1 MRRLLIFTIVLF
13 NAVFSYSQSDTI
25 SLLSEAQELQNHA
38 NLYFWYATDTHHQLK
53 NYKEAKDFCLK
64 SNNIIIANDLTNP
77 EAKEIL
83 AINNIML
90 SNIEEIEV
98 INIDNING
106 RYPLFNEIMNINT
119 HKVFIDDPIELSIE
133 ASIEAAGK
141 QLKGSQSIF
150 NITYFTV
157 IETNYS
163 DPVLVEVIRQAV
175 SESSSHYV
183 INSHELVK
191 IIGENKIDFDNED
204 LLTISNYYNTNM
216 LGVIKV
222 NLVDS
227 IDHIYYNSCSFSEYS
242 ISSNTKTQI
251 AYAEAFKKDVKARTT
266 QRTTFF
272 LLVLT
277 FLFGIFTFLR
287 GWREVSWVHYFISS
301 ILFSYIFTFLLILAL
316 RFYDLNGTEYYL
328 EIQSISW
335 RIVTSV
341 LFSVVPLILTY
352 IGIMKLKFLVE
363 EVNKPSSIVAIIY
376 GVCISSIV
384 MFISLDIFEHGL
396 TNNIYNYL
404 LISVILFIPS
414 QTSGRI
420 ASKLLINQHYI
431 NLIPLLINLLA
442 ITYVLYAAIEI
453 HTVKQTIA
461 LILPVT
467 VFSIIPFKYESI
479 IKFFRSTLKISED
492 ESIEISFDNPIYI
505 KPEQF
510 DDKIQNIFSK
520 DLLQINIITGG
531 VGTGKTRFVRE
542 IEKTHP
548 IYYGNCDE
556 ETSVIDYEP
565 FVEAFI
571 SLGAGTFSEQSAG
584 AKKLEKGVLALSE
597 LAGTGGEI
605 ISALAGNETNEIRDK
620 KFIIKEI
627 TNYLKEKETKS
638 IIVIEDIDN
647 IDVHSLELLNNLIYE
662 IGVNYDDYKTVSFIL
677 TTTNRDLDDETNALF
692 FLKELQINEIIINNL
707 LYDDLNNQYHNLKE
721 KFLKNM
727 DLVYESEMKIQ
738 EFLEDVNENPLHLVE
753 VVKLIDTYKMF
764 NHDGKLSL
772 TKNADLKS
780 LPKNLAI
787 SKIYDEELKA
797 LDTELF
803 NILECAAYIGK
814 SFEADVVVHII
825 NKNRLDILNRLRE
838 AEALGLIIDKS
849 DEDDIYEFSSRSLMK
864 EIRNFGIQ
872 KASGNPEINVSQI
885 VKEYNER
892 VINFYFPTDD
902 DSNFDTLNINVLISL
917 ANRSFEN
924 NYFRKAHNPRCIKL
938 NKIAG
943 ERTFSMGKYQTALKM
958 YLNLFKLAKKFD
970 NLELKLESLLV
981 IVKCYIK
988 TEDVNTAIDEY
999 EAELISLPYSGEDAI
1014 ERDLLVAKLYFESSR
1029 EADAYER
1036 LLSIRKHDKISK
1048 SHEIR
1053 LKMLLAESHDYRE
1066 EDDEALKM
1074 YLEILQEEELD
1085 TNTETNIRYHLCD
1098 LHIQHGRIEEA
1109 LKEAELGYKT
1119 ACDLEMLDCQINFSL
1134 VLFTISLKTGNK
1146 KDYELHQENIL
1157 LLSEQSSVNINSKWS
1172 TLLCKFIQYIDND
1185 QSIEFSDI
1193 NSDIDRLLKMVRYKK
1208 NSHVE
1213 IKIFILKIIVDVLE
1227 GNTSHCIRL
1236 IEDEYLINNKL
1247 KGDVRMNLI
1256 LTLLFTD
1263 LSILN
1268 GNGDFT
1274 YLHQIDNSI
1283 VKEIPT
1289 LLPKYNYLIALKE
1302 GANIIDASQ
1311 SYFDDIS
1318 HSKTYFMAE
1327 ELPFSIKL
1335 SNDKVLTNDVVN
1347 KFFLSD
1353 RIQHFL
1359 NG

>member
-1 MRRLLIFTIVLF
+1 MRRLLIFTIVLM

-38 NLYFWYATDTHHQLK
+38 NLYFWYATETHHQLK
-53 NYKEAKDFCLK
+53 NYKDAKDFCLK

-119 HKVFIDDPIELSIE
+119 HKVFIDDPMELSIE

-150 NITYFTV
+150 NLTYFTV

-163 DPVLVEVIRQAV
+163 DPVLVEVIRQAL

-287 GWREVSWVHYFISS
+287 GWRKVSWVHYFITS

-627 TNYLKEKETKS
+627 TNYLKAKETTS
-638 IIVIEDIDN
+638 IIVIEDINN

-662 IGVNYDDYKTVSFIL
+662 IGANYDDYKTISFIL
-677 TTTNRDLDDETNALF
+677 TTTNSSLDDETNALF
-692 FLKELQINEIIINNL
+692 FLKELQVNEIIINNL

-838 AEALGLIIDKS
+838 AEGLGLIIDKS

-924 NYFRKAHNPRCIKL
+924 NYFRKAHNPRCVKL
-938 NKIAG
+938 NKVAG
-943 ERTFSMGKYQTALKM
+943 ERTFSLGKYQTALKM

-1029 EADAYER
+1029 ETDAYER
-1036 LLSIRKHDKISK
+1036 LLSIRKHDTISK

-1119 ACDLEMLDCQINFSL
+1119 ACDLEMSDCQINFSL

-1146 KDYELHQENIL
+1146 KDYELHQKNIL

-1289 LLPKYNYLIALKE
+1289 LLPKYNYLNALKE

>member
-1 MRRLLIFTIVLF
+1 MRRLLIFTIVLI

-38 NLYFWYATDTHHQLK
+38 NLYFWYATETHHQLK
-53 NYKEAKDFCLK
+53 NYKDAKDFCLK
-64 SNNIIIANDLTNP
+64 SNNIIIANDLTNQ

-119 HKVFIDDPIELSIE
+119 HKVFIDDPMELSIE

-150 NITYFTV
+150 NLTYFTV

-204 LLTISNYYNTNM
+204 LLTISNYFNTNM
-216 LGVIKV
+216 LGVVKV

-287 GWREVSWVHYFISS
+287 GWRKVSWVHYFITS

-335 RIVTSV
+335 RIVTSI

-627 TNYLKEKETKS
+627 TNYLKVKETTS
-638 IIVIEDIDN
+638 IIVIEDINN

-662 IGVNYDDYKTVSFIL
+662 IGANYDDYKTISFIL
-677 TTTNRDLDDETNALF
+677 TTTNSSLDDETNALF
-692 FLKELQINEIIINNL
+692 FLKELQVNEIIINNL

-838 AEALGLIIDKS
+838 AEGLGLIIDKS

-892 VINFYFPTDD
+892 VINFYFPEDD
-902 DSNFDTLNINVLISL
+902 DSSLDNLNINILISL

-924 NYFRKAHNPRCIKL
+924 NYFRKAHNPRCVKL
-938 NKIAG
+938 NKVAG
-943 ERTFSMGKYQTALKM
+943 ERTFSLGKYQTALKM

-1119 ACDLEMLDCQINFSL
+1119 ACDLEMSDCQINFSL

-1193 NSDIDRLLKMVRYKK
+1193 NSDIERLLKMVRYKK

-1268 GNGDFT
+1268 GNGNFT

-1289 LLPKYNYLIALKE
+1289 LLPKYNYLNALKE

-1318 HSKTYFMAE
+1318 HSNTYFMAE

-1335 SNDKVLTNDVVN
+1335 NNDKVLTNDVVN

>member
-13 NAVFSYSQSDTI
+13 NSVFSYSQSDTI
-25 SLLSEAQELQNHA
+25 RLLSEARELQKHA
-38 NLYFWYATDTHHQLK
+38 ELYFWYATDTHHQLK
-53 NYKEAKDFCLK
+53 NYKNAKEFCIK
-64 SNNIIIANDLTNP
+64 SNNIIIANDLTHP
-77 EAKEIL
+77 EAKEL
-83 AINNIML
+83 LDINNIML

-119 HKVFIDDPIELSIE
+119 HKVLIDDPIELSIE

-163 DPVLVEVIRQAV
+163 DPVLVEVIRQSAC
-175 SESSSHYV
+175 ESSSHYV

-191 IIGENKIDFDNED
+191 ILGENKINFDSED
-204 LLTISNYYNTNM
+204 LLTISNYYNTNI
-216 LGVIKV
+216 LGVLNV

-227 IDHIYYNSCSFSEYS
+227 VDNIYYNSCSFSEYS

-251 AYAEAFKKDVKARTT
+251 AYAETFKKDVKARATH
-266 QRTTFF
+266 RAIFF

-277 FLFGIFTFLR
+277 FLLGLFAFFR
-287 GWREVSWVHYFISS
+287 GWREVSWIHYFITAT
-301 ILFSYIFTFLLILAL
+301 LLSYIFTFLLILAL

-335 RIVTSV
+335 RILTSI

-376 GVCISSIV
+376 GVCISSITI
-384 MFISLDIFEHGL
+384 FISLDIFEHGL
-396 TNNIYNYL
+396 TNNLYNYL
-404 LISVILFIPS
+404 LIAVILFIPS

-420 ASKLLINQHYI
+420 ASKLLINQHFI
-431 NLIPLLINLLA
+431 NLLPLLINLFA

-453 HTVKQTIA
+453 HTITQTIA

-467 VFSIIPFKYESI
+467 VFSVIPLKYESI
-479 IKFFRSTLKISED
+479 IRFFNTTFKITED
-492 ESIEISFDNPIYI
+492 EAIEISFDHPIYI
-505 KPEQF
+505 KPDQF
-510 DDKIQNIFSK
+510 DDKIQNIFSRE
-520 DLLQINIITGG
+520 LLQINIITGG
-531 VGTGKTRFVRE
+531 AGTGKTRFVRE
-542 IEKTHP
+542 IEKTYP

-556 ETSVIDYEP
+556 ETSVIEYEP

-571 SLGAGTFSEQSAG
+571 SLGAGTFSEQSAT
-584 AKKLEKGVLALSE
+584 AKKLEKGFVALSE
-597 LAGTGGEI
+597 IAGAGGEI
-605 ISALAGNETNEIRDK
+605 ISALAGEGKDEIRDK

-627 TNYLKEKETKS
+627 TNHLKAKETKS
-638 IIVIEDIDN
+638 IIVIEDINN
-647 IDVHSLELLNNLIYE
+647 IDEHSLELLKNLIYE
-662 IGVNYDDYKTVSFIL
+662 IGVNYDDFNTVSFLL
-677 TTTNRDLDDETNALF
+677 TTSDKALDNESNDLF
-692 FLKELQINEIIINNL
+692 FLKELQVNEIIINNL

-721 KFLKNM
+721 EFLKNM
-727 DLVYESEMKIQ
+727 DLVYESEMIIM
-738 EFLEDVNENPLHLVE
+738 EFIEDVNENPLHLVE

-772 TKNADLKS
+772 TKNADLRS
-780 LPKNLAI
+780 LPKTLAV
-787 SKIYDEELKA
+787 SKIYNEEIKA

-814 SFEADVVVHII
+814 SFEADVIVHII

-838 AEALGLIIDKS
+838 AEELGLIIDKS
-849 DEDDIYEFSSRSLMK
+849 DQDDIYEFSSRALMK
-864 EIRNFGIQ
+864 EIRSFGIQ
-872 KASGNPEINVSQI
+872 KESGNPEINVSQI

-902 DSNFDTLNINVLISL
+902 DSSLDNLNINILISL
-917 ANRSFEN
+917 ANRSYEN
-924 NYFRKAHNPRCIKL
+924 NYFRKSYNPRCIKL
-938 NKIAG
+938 NKVAG
-943 ERTFSMGKYQTALKM
+943 ERTLSMGKHQTALKI
-958 YLNLFKLAKKFD
+958 YVNLFKLAKKFD
-970 NLELKLESLLV
+970 DLELRLESLLI
-981 IVKCYIK
+981 IVQCHIK

-999 EAELISLPYSGEDAI
+999 EAELLSLPYSGNNVI

-1036 LLSIRKHDKISK
+1036 LQSIGKNDKILK
-1048 SHEIR
+1048 SQEIR

-1074 YLEILQEEELD
+1074 YLEILQDEELD

-1098 LHIQHGRIEEA
+1098 LHIQHGRIDEA
-1109 LKEAELGYKT
+1109 LKESKLGYKV
-1119 ACDLEMLDCQINFSL
+1119 ASDLQMLDCQINFLL

-1146 KDYELHQENIL
+1146 KDFELHKENIR
-1157 LLSEQSSVNINSKWS
+1157 LLSEQSSVNITSKWS
-1172 TLLCKFIQYIDND
+1172 ALWCKFIQYIDHD
-1185 QSIEFSDI
+1185 QSIELSDI

-1208 NSHVE
+1208 NSHAE

-1227 GNTSHCIRL
+1227 GNVTNCIST
-1236 IEDEYLINNKL
+1236 IENKYLAHNKL
-1247 KGDVRMNLI
+1247 DGDVRMKMI
-1256 LTLLFTD
+1256 LTLIYTD
-1263 LSILN
+1263 LTILN
-1268 GNGDFT
+1268 GDADFN
-1274 YLHQIDNSI
+1274 YFNQIEINK

-1289 LLPKYNYLIALKE
+1289 LLPKFNYLIALRD
-1302 GANIIDASQ
+1302 GANIIHASQ
-1311 SYFDDIS
+1311 SYLDDIKD
-1318 HSKTYFMAE
+1318 SKTYFMAE
-1327 ELPFSIKL
+1327 ELSFSIKL
-1335 SNDKVLTNDVVN
+1335 SNDKALINDVSN
-1347 KFFLSD
+1347 KIFLSN

-1359 NG
+1359 ND

>member
-1 MRRLLIFTIVLF
+1 MRRLLIFTIVLL

-53 NYKEAKDFCLK
+53 NYKDAKDFCLK

-287 GWREVSWVHYFISS
+287 GWREVSWIQYFITS

-442 ITYVLYAAIEI
+442 ITYVLYEAIEI
-453 HTVKQTIA
+453 HTVTQTIA
-461 LILPVT
+461 LMLPVT

-605 ISALAGNETNEIRDK
+605 ISALAGNEQNEIRDK

-627 TNYLKEKETKS
+627 TNYLKVKETTS
-638 IIVIEDIDN
+638 IIVIEDINN

-662 IGVNYDDYKTVSFIL
+662 IGANYDDYKTVSFIL
-677 TTTNRDLDDETNALF
+677 TTTNSSLDDETNALF
-692 FLKELQINEIIINNL
+692 FLKELQVNEIIINNL

-764 NHDGKLSL
+764 NHGGKLSL

-838 AEALGLIIDKS
+838 AEGLGLIIDKS

-924 NYFRKAHNPRCIKL
+924 NYFRKAHNPRCVKL
-938 NKIAG
+938 NKVAG
-943 ERTFSMGKYQTALKM
+943 ERTFSLGKYQTALKM

-970 NLELKLESLLV
+970 NLELKSESLLV

-999 EAELISLPYSGEDAI
+999 EAELISLPYSGENVT

-1029 EADAYER
+1029 EEEAYER
-1036 LLSIRKHDKISK
+1036 LLSIRKNDKISK

-1085 TNTETNIRYHLCD
+1085 TITETNIRYHLCD

-1289 LLPKYNYLIALKE
+1289 LLPKYNYLNALKE

>member
-1 MRRLLIFTIVLF
+1 MRRLLIFTVVLI

-38 NLYFWYATDTHHQLK
+38 NLYFWYATETHHQLK
-53 NYKEAKDFCLK
+53 NYKDAKDFCLK
-64 SNNIIIANDLTNP
+64 SNNIIIANDLTNQ

-119 HKVFIDDPIELSIE
+119 HKVFIDDPMELSIE

-150 NITYFTV
+150 NLTYFTV

-204 LLTISNYYNTNM
+204 LLTISNYFNTNM
-216 LGVIKV
+216 LGVVKV

-272 LLVLT
+272 LLVLS

-287 GWREVSWVHYFISS
+287 GWRKVSWVHYFITS

-627 TNYLKEKETKS
+627 TNYLKVKETTS
-638 IIVIEDIDN
+638 IIVIEDINN

-662 IGVNYDDYKTVSFIL
+662 IGANYDDYKTISFIL
-677 TTTNRDLDDETNALF
+677 TTTNSSLDDETNALF
-692 FLKELQINEIIINNL
+692 FLKELQVNEIIINNL

-838 AEALGLIIDKS
+838 AEGLGLIIDKS

-924 NYFRKAHNPRCIKL
+924 NYFRKAHNPRCVKL
-938 NKIAG
+938 NKVAG
-943 ERTFSMGKYQTALKM
+943 ERTFSLGKYQTALKM

-1119 ACDLEMLDCQINFSL
+1119 ACDLEMSDCQINFSL

-1193 NSDIDRLLKMVRYKK
+1193 NSDIERLLKMVRYKK

-1268 GNGDFT
+1268 GNGNFT

-1289 LLPKYNYLIALKE
+1289 LLPKYNYLNALKE

-1318 HSKTYFMAE
+1318 HSNTYFMAE

-1335 SNDKVLTNDVVN
+1335 NNDKVLTNDVVN

>member
-13 NAVFSYSQSDTI
+13 NSVFSYSQSDTI
-25 SLLSEAQELQNHA
+25 SLLAEAQELQNHA

-53 NYKEAKDFCLK
+53 NYKHAKDFCIK

-77 EAKEIL
+77 EAKEL
-83 AINNIML
+83 LDINNIML

-119 HKVFIDDPIELSIE
+119 HKVLIDDPIELSIE

-163 DPVLVEVIRQAV
+163 DPVLAEVIRQTV

-191 IIGENKIDFDNED
+191 IIGENKISFDNED
-204 LLTISNYYNTNM
+204 LLTISNYFNTNM
-216 LGVIKV
+216 LGVINV

-227 IDHIYYNSCSFSEYS
+227 IDNIYYNSCSFSEYS

-266 QRTTFF
+266 QRTIFF
-272 LLVLT
+272 LLVLA
-277 FLFGIFTFLR
+277 FLLGIFMFFR
-287 GWREVSWVHYFISS
+287 GWRKVWWIHYFITS
-301 ILFSYIFTFLLILAL
+301 ILLSYIFTFLLILAL

-335 RIVTSV
+335 RILTSV

-376 GVCISSIV
+376 GVCISSII

-396 TNNIYNYL
+396 TNNLYNYL
-404 LISVILFIPS
+404 LIAVILFIPS

-420 ASKLLINQHYI
+420 ASKLFINQHYI

-453 HTVKQTIA
+453 HTITQTIA

-467 VFSIIPFKYESI
+467 VFSVIPLKYESV
-479 IKFFRSTLKISED
+479 IKFFSSTFKITED

-505 KPEQF
+505 KPDQF

-520 DLLQINIITGG
+520 ELLQINIITGG
-531 VGTGKTRFVRE
+531 AGTGKTRFVRE
-542 IEKTHP
+542 IEKIYP

-556 ETSVIDYEP
+556 ETSVIEYEP

-571 SLGAGTFSEQSAG
+571 SLGAGTFAEQSAT
-584 AKKLEKGVLALSE
+584 AKKLEKGVIALSE
-597 LAGTGGEI
+597 IAGTGGEI
-605 ISALAGNETNEIRDK
+605 ISALAGEGKDEIRDK

-627 TNYLKEKETKS
+627 TNHLKAKENPS
-638 IIVIEDIDN
+638 IIVIEDINN
-647 IDVHSLELLNNLIYE
+647 IDVHSLELLHNLIYE
-662 IGVNYDDYKTVSFIL
+662 IGVNYDDYNTVSFLL
-677 TTTNRDLDDETNALF
+677 TTTDKGLDDERNALF
-692 FLKELQINEIIINNL
+692 FLKELQVNEIIINNL
-707 LYDDLNNQYHNLKE
+707 LCDDLNKQYHNLKE
-721 KFLKNM
+721 QFLKNM
-727 DLVYESEMKIQ
+727 DLEYESEMKIM
-738 EFLEDVNENPLHLVE
+738 EFIEDVNENPLHLVE

-825 NKNRLDILNRLRE
+825 DKNRLDILNRLRE

-872 KASGNPEINVSQI
+872 KESGSAEMNVSQI

-902 DSNFDTLNINVLISL
+902 DSNFDNLNINVLISL

-924 NYFRKAHNPRCIKL
+924 NYFRKAHKPRCIKL
-938 NKIAG
+938 NRVAG

-970 NLELKLESLLV
+970 DLELRLESLLF
-981 IVKCYIK
+981 IVRCYIK
-988 TEDVNTAIDEY
+988 TENVKTALDEY
-999 EAELISLPYSGEDAI
+999 EAELISLPYYGGNVI

-1029 EADAYER
+1029 EAEAYEK
-1036 LLSIRKHDKISK
+1036 LQSIRKNDNISK
-1048 SHEIR
+1048 SQEIR

-1066 EDDEALKM
+1066 EDDEALKV
-1074 YLEILQEEELD
+1074 YLEILQEVELD
-1085 TNTETNIRYHLCD
+1085 TNTETNIRYQLCD
-1098 LHIQHGRIEEA
+1098 LHIQHSRIHEA
-1109 LKEAELGYKT
+1109 FKEAEHGYKV
-1119 ACDLEMLDCQINFSL
+1119 AIDLNMLDCQINFL
-1134 VLFTISLKTGNK
+1134 HVLFTISLKTGNK
-1146 KDYELHQENIL
+1146 KDYEKHQENIL
-1157 LLSEQSSVNINSKWS
+1157 LLSEESTVNITSKWS
-1172 TLLCKFIQYIDND
+1172 ALLCTFTQYINH
-1185 QSIEFSDI
+1185 SIEFSDI
-1193 NSDIDRLLKMVRYKK
+1193 NPEIDRLLKMVRYKK
-1208 NSHVE
+1208 NAHAE
-1213 IKIFILKIIVDVLE
+1213 IKIFILKVIVDVLE
-1227 GNTSHCIRL
+1227 GNTSNCIGL
-1236 IEDEYLINNKL
+1236 IEDEYLANNKL
-1247 KGDVRMNLI
+1247 EGDVRMKLI
-1256 LTLLFTD
+1256 LTLLYTD

-1268 GNGDFT
+1268 GNRDFN
-1274 YLHQIDNSI
+1274 YLHQIDNNI

-1289 LLPKYNYLIALKE
+1289 LLPKYNYLIALKD
-1302 GANIIDASQ
+1302 GTNMIDASQ
-1311 SYFDDIS
+1311 SYLNDINGS
-1318 HSKTYFMAE
+1318 EIYFMPE

-1335 SNDKVLTNDVVN
+1335 SNDKVLINDVVN
-1347 KFFLSD
+1347 KFFLSK
-1353 RIQHFL
+1353 RIQHFF